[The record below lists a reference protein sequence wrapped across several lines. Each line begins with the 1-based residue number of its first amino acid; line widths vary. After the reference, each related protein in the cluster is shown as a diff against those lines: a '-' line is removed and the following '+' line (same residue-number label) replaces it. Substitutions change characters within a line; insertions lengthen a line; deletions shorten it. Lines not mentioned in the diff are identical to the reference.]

1 MQGVQYMEEEA
12 SYQVIRH
19 SFDQI
24 VQNLE
29 REKMVQRD
37 RGTLF
42 ELLITAYLKNEPM
55 YARLFDEIWMLNEV
69 PGEYKIPKKDTGVDL
84 VARNRE
90 TGELVA
96 VQCKY
101 YSKDTT
107 IQKSHIDSFLNEV
120 GKNYYSEGI
129 IVTSTDK
136 WSNNADEALLSRD
149 KNISRI
155 GLSQLRESE
164 IDWSKFSLEKP
175 KNVELK
181 TVKQP
186 RPHQIPA
193 IDAVVNGFEAADR
206 GKLIMAPG
214 TGKTYTSMV
223 IAEKMAEKKDGT
235 FRVLYLVP
243 SIQLLS
249 QSLRGWT
256 ADSKFRD
263 DMDTFAVCSDRKVT
277 KKSRGENEFED
288 IAAADLGY
296 PATTDYRKL
305 LERQKDIDLAEHQS
319 KFLVVFSTYQSID
332 VIIEAQKDGFY
343 EFDLAICDEAHRT
356 TGATEMGKDASA
368 FVKVHS
374 DNSLKA
380 KKRLYQTATP
390 RIYGEDA
397 RKKADEMSV
406 VIADMDDKSIYGEEF
421 YHIGFGD
428 AIRNGILTDYKV
440 MVLAVDEKMIA
451 RSFQTMLANKRDS
464 ELEFDDVTKI
474 IGCWNG
480 LVKRKSNSNIISANH
495 MKRAIA
501 FAGTIRESKLI
512 KEMFTEVVD
521 MYINEFGDQR
531 ELVRVEIDHADGSMN
546 ALQKNEKISW
556 LKGEVPPNTCRI
568 LSNARFLTE
577 GVDVPDLDAVMFLKP
592 RKSRIDIAQA
602 VGRVMRKTEGKEYG
616 YVILPVGVPAGVDE
630 NSILDKNEKYQ
641 VVWDVLNALRSLDER
656 FDATINKLEL
666 NKKKPEQLQVIGVG
680 SAPDESE
687 GGFVVEPRGEQGV
700 LNLDE
705 ENFTAIERAIYGKIV
720 KKVGNVRYWEDWSK
734 DVAEIAQQHMMRI
747 QVMLEDTNSEAFKA
761 FHKFVV
767 ALRHNINGSISEQQ
781 AIEMLAQ
788 HLITKPVF
796 EALFD
801 SYSFANDNPVSRA
814 MDGMLKVLDEQGLLK
829 EQERLKD
836 FYESVRV
843 RAGGIDN
850 LKAKQDII
858 IQLYEK
864 FFKVA
869 FKETTERLGIVFT
882 PVEVVDFIICSV
894 EEVLKKHFGKSISNE
909 GVHILDPFTGTGTF
923 IVRLLQSGL
932 ISKDELLRKYMKE
945 LHANEIVLLSYYIA
959 AINIEETF
967 HSIMGGD
974 YKPFE
979 GIVLTDT
986 FESTEKEDSFEDEL
1000 FGENNERLEKQRK
1013 ESIFAIL
1020 GNPPYSARQTSG
1032 NDNNKNNSYPII
1044 DEKIKNTYVK
1054 YSSVTNKNTLYDPL
1068 VRAFR
1073 WSTDRVGEKG
1083 VIGFVTNNSFID
1095 APTTSGIR
1103 KCFYEDFNYLYVINL
1118 RGSVRGRSGDD
1129 AKREGQSVFDIL
1141 TGVAICL
1148 LVKDGSNKHELK
1160 YFDIGDYLTRKNKL
1174 EKLAGLKSIS
1184 NIEWSNIIP
1193 DKNNDW
1199 INQRNE
1205 KYSEFISMDPEEN
1218 GYFEV
1223 KSLGVSSNRDVW
1235 VSGFSKNNVN
1245 DNVIRMV
1252 DNVNS
1257 EIDRLKNIGDKKEKI
1272 SQLNSD
1278 PNFVSW
1284 SDGLR
1289 QVFAKGNKITIDQNS
1304 LKTYAYRPFT
1314 KKWIYYEK
1322 QIIERPR
1329 KWGSIFGESN
1339 KILLVPGNGSRR
1351 SFSCLIVDE
1360 IPDLNVLDAGAQG
1373 FSLYNKE
1380 MIHGSLGN
1388 NISSH
1393 ISAEFNLSAEDLFY
1407 YTYAVLHSNDYRKKF
1422 DSNLTKELPRIPKLK
1437 NMNIYVE
1444 VGRKLADLH
1453 LNYES
1458 VPPYV
1463 EVEVES
1469 KKNPSYKV
1477 TKMKY
1482 PKKGV
1487 KDKIVFNSDI
1497 TIKNI
1502 PEKAYEYIINGRSA
1516 IEWIID
1522 QYQFKID
1529 SKSGIVDDPNLYSDN
1544 ERYIFD
1550 LLLRIINVS
1559 VQTIDLVNS
1568 LPPLEIIDV
1577 E

>member
-1 MQGVQYMEEEA
+1 MEEEA
-12 SYQVIRH
+12 SYQVISH

-24 VQNLE
+24 VQSLE

-55 YARLFDEIWMLNEV
+55 YARLFDDVWLLNEV

-90 TGELVA
+90 TGELIA

-136 WSNNADEALLSRD
+136 WSDNANDALLSRD
-149 KNISRI
+149 KNIVRI

-164 IDWSKFSLEKP
+164 IDWTKFSLEKP

-181 TVKQP
+181 SVKQP

-214 TGKTYTSMV
+214 TGKTYTSMA
-223 IAEKMAEKKDGT
+223 IAEKMAEKKDGP

-277 KKSRGENEFED
+277 KKLKGENEFED

-305 LERQKDIDLAEHQS
+305 LERQKDIDLAERQS
-319 KFLVVFSTYQSID
+319 KFLVVFSTYQSIE
-332 VIIEAQKDGFY
+332 VIAKAQKDGFY
-343 EFDLAICDEAHRT
+343 EFDLVICDEAHRT
-356 TGATEMGKDASA
+356 TGATEIGKDASA
-368 FVKVHS
+368 FVQVHS
-374 DNSLKA
+374 EDNLKA

-406 VIADMDDKSIYGEEF
+406 VIADMNDKSIYGEEF
-421 YHIGFGD
+421 YRIGFGD
-428 AIRNGILTDYKV
+428 AIRKGILTDYKV

-464 ELEFDDVTKI
+464 DLEFDDVTKI

-480 LVKRKSNSNIISANH
+480 LVKRKSNSNVISANH

-568 LSNARFLTE
+568 LSNARFQTE
-577 GVDVPDLDAVMFLKP
+577 GVDIPDLDAVMFLKP

-616 YVILPVGVPAGVDE
+616 YVILPIGIPAGVDE
-630 NSILDKNEKYQ
+630 NSILDKNEKYK

-666 NKKKPEQLQVIGVG
+666 NKKKPEQLQIIGVG

-687 GGFVVEPRGEQGV
+687 GGFIVEPSTEQGV

-705 ENFTAIERAIYGKIV
+705 EDFTAIERAIYGKIV

-734 DVAEIAQQHMMRI
+734 DVSEIAQQHMMRI
-747 QVMLEDTNSEAFKA
+747 RVMLEDANSEIYKSFQ
-761 FHKFVV
+761 KFVSG
-767 ALRHNINGSISEQQ
+767 LRHNINGAITDQQ

-814 MDGMLKVLDEQGLLK
+814 MDAMLKVMDEQGLLK

-843 RAGGIDN
+843 RAEGIDN

-858 IQLYEK
+858 IQLYDK
-864 FFKVA
+864 FFKVG

-882 PVEVVDFIICSV
+882 PVEVVDFIIHSV
-894 EEVLKKHFGKSISNE
+894 EDVLKKHFGKSISDE
-909 GVHILDPFTGTGTF
+909 GVHILDPFAGTGTF

-932 ISKDELLRKYMKE
+932 ISKEDLLRKYTQE

-967 HSIMGGD
+967 HSIMEGD

-1013 ESIFAIL
+1013 EPIFAII
-1020 GNPPYSARQTSG
+1020 GNPPYSAGQG
-1032 NDNNKNNSYPII
+1032 NENDNNKN
-1044 DEKIKNTYVK
+1044 IKYEILDKNIAQTYVK
-1054 YSSVTNKNTLYDPL
+1054 LASSKSLRTYYDSYIK
-1068 VRAFR
+1068 AFR
-1073 WSTDRVGEKG
+1073 WATDRIGEQG
-1083 VIGFVTNNSFID
+1083 VIGFVTNSSFID
-1095 APTTSGIR
+1095 KPVMDGIR
-1103 KCFYEDFNYLYVINL
+1103 KSFSQEFNYLFILNL
-1118 RGSVRGRSGDD
+1118 RGAIRGRSGDL
-1129 AKREGQSVFDIL
+1129 ARREGQNVFDIM
-1141 TGVAICL
+1141 TGVSISI
-1148 LVKDGSNKHELK
+1148 LVRDGSKNHKIFYK
-1160 YFDIGDYLTRKNKL
+1160 DIGDYLSRN
-1174 EKLAGLKSIS
+1174 EKINLLNQWQSII
-1184 NIEWSNIIP
+1184 NIDWSEVTP
-1193 DKNNDW
+1193 DKNGDW
-1199 INQRNE
+1199 INQRDENYNNFIPMYDEENVDKSIFTEKTSGIVTNRDSWVYNFSKQRVYENTKKLISKYNLERLRLMKEQNKFELAEKNE
-1205 KYSEFISMDPEEN
+1205 KIIKWSRSLRQKLENNIEIEFCDKTI
-1218 GYFEV
+1218 V
-1223 KSLGVSSNRDVW
+1223 KS
-1235 VSGFSKNNVN
+1235 
-1245 DNVIRMV
+1245 I
-1252 DNVNS
+1252 
-1257 EIDRLKNIGDKKEKI
+1257 
-1272 SQLNSD
+1272 
-1278 PNFVSW
+1278 
-1284 SDGLR
+1284 
-1289 QVFAKGNKITIDQNS
+1289 
-1304 LKTYAYRPFT
+1304 YRPFT
-1314 KKWIYYEK
+1314 KKYLNYDKNIIESARGYWKGYFDKPNLGLMVSGIGSRKGFSVLAVDSIPSMDIMEKGQVFLLNGIDEGELFKNDRQSLISEMRCKEFGLNEKEFIYY
-1322 QIIERPR
+1322 I
-1329 KWGSIFGESN
+1329 
-1339 KILLVPGNGSRR
+1339 
-1351 SFSCLIVDE
+1351 
-1360 IPDLNVLDAGAQG
+1360 
-1373 FSLYNKE
+1373 
-1380 MIHGSLGN
+1380 
-1388 NISSH
+1388 
-1393 ISAEFNLSAEDLFY
+1393 
-1407 YTYAVLHSNDYRKKF
+1407 YAVLNSNEYQNKYAND
-1422 DSNLTKELPRIPKLK
+1422 LTKGFPRIPKLK
-1437 NMNIYVE
+1437 NMKEFVRIGE
-1444 VGRKLADLH
+1444 QLIKHH
-1453 LNYES
+1453 LYYEECA
-1458 VPPYV
+1458 PYEHV
-1463 EVEVES
+1463 EVEYKSQRPSFRVE
-1469 KKNPSYKV
+1469 
-1477 TKMKY
+1477 KMKH
-1482 PKKGV
+1482 PKRGQL
-1487 KDKIVFNSDI
+1487 DTILFNSDI
-1497 TIKNI
+1497 TISNI
-1502 PEKAYEYIINGRSA
+1502 PEKAYEYVVNGRPA

-1522 QYQFKID
+1522 QYQVKTD
-1529 SKSGIVDDPNLYSDN
+1529 SNSGIIDDPNLYSDD

-1559 VQTIDLVNS
+1559 VQTVDLVNS
-1568 LPPLEIIDV
+1568 LPPLEIIGV